1 MTHHAETALDGLAWI
16 AGDWRGEDP
25 HETLEQHYSSVRGAT
40 ILATSREVRG
50 GRSEHREFMLFE
62 QQPDTIH
69 LTVLHP
75 DGGSDAYIWHGLDDE
90 GAHVFESVAPVG
102 LRLSF
107 RLVAPS
113 RLHIR
118 FEKEQT
124 GETATYDF
132 HLSR

>member
-1 MTHHAETALDGLAWI
+1 MTHHAEIALDALAWL

-25 HETLEQHYSSVRGAT
+25 HETLEQHYSPVRGAT
-40 ILATSREVRG
+40 IVATSREVRG
-50 GRSEHREFMLFE
+50 GRSEHREFLLFE

-75 DGGSDAYIWHGLDDE
+75 NRGNDAYTWRGLDDE
-90 GAHVFESVAPVG
+90 GAHVFESVLPVG
-102 LRLSF
+102 RRLSF
-107 RLVAPS
+107 RLAAPS

-118 FEKEQT
+118 FEMKHAGQT
-124 GETATYDF
+124 VVQDF

>member
-1 MTHHAETALDGLAWI
+1 MGHHADAALDALAWLK
-16 AGDWRGEDP
+16 GDWLGEDP

-40 ILATSREVRG
+40 ILAISREVRG
-50 GRSEHREFMLFE
+50 ERSEHREFMLFE
-62 QQPDTIH
+62 NDGDTIH

-75 DGGSDAYIWHGLDDE
+75 EGTNDAYTWHGVDDA
-90 GAHVFESVAPVG
+90 GTHVFESVSPPG

-107 RLVAPS
+107 HLAAPS

-118 FEKEQT
+118 FEKERA
-124 GETATYDF
+124 GRMAAYDY